1 MRSIAGAL
9 LASAQISVGTS
20 RRSVPHTFSFMRLNR
35 SIRLP
40 QIRVSV
46 VVALLA
52 FAGCQSGDKAGQAGQ
67 SRAAADTLSDSVLT
81 EKLENGRYEG
91 NPKAPIWIVMVS
103 DFQCPYC
110 KQWHDDAYPMLIK
123 DYVKTGKVRLA
134 YVNFPL
140 SMHQNAHA
148 AATAAMCAGAQGK
161 FWPMHDAL
169 FASQGKWETEKN
181 PSTTFDSLAKSI
193 GVDVASYHSCLSS
206 PAIASLIAGDQDR
219 AQRGGVNSTP
229 SFWVGSKMIEGAVP
243 AAEMR
248 AAVDQA
254 LAAPATAPATPTPT
268 TGTQQ

>member
-1 MRSIAGAL
+1 MRTSLVNGIAFIVAVSLVSAACSSADGHTNNSSPNGAGTTPVAANGVATGASNGVAAPGAAGTATDS
-9 LASAQISVGTS
+9 LAKVADASRILGSPSA
-20 RRSVPHTFSFMRLNR
+20 
-35 SIRLP
+35 
-40 QIRVSV
+40 
-46 VVALLA
+46 
-52 FAGCQSGDKAGQAGQ
+52 
-67 SRAAADTLSDSVLT
+67 
-81 EKLENGRYEG
+81 KLWVIKVN
-91 NPKAPIWIVMVS
+91 

-110 KQWHDDAYPMLIK
+110 KQWHDAAYPMLIK
-123 DYVKTGKVRLA
+123 DYVKTGKIRLA

-148 AATAAMCAGAQGK
+148 AATAAMCAGAQSK
-161 FWPMHDAL
+161 FWPMHDTL

-219 AQRGGVNSTP
+219 AQRGGVSSTP

-248 AAVDQA
+248 AAIDQA
-254 LAAPATAPATPTPT
+254 LAAPATAPTTPTPT
-268 TGTQQ
+268 TGAQ